1 MGETTPIFRTCP
13 HCNSTLQITG
23 ELLQQAEG
31 MLRCGSC
38 LNIFDGFR
46 EEAQF
51 VAPEVPSEEDQNPL
65 AKISVEAMSGAEL
78 PAQPETPPRISASLC
93 LLLVLLLAGQLLWT
107 QLYPEP
113 AQSVSLTRLV
123 VRPHPV
129 QQQAL
134 RVDAILKNHSSAEQ
148 VFPKLYL
155 SFRDQYGKQQAQR
168 SFSPDEYLHGELA
181 GHTNMPAKSS
191 VQVSLSLQD
200 PGRNA
205 NNYSARLQYV
215 NPLAN

>member
-1 MGETTPIFRTCP
+1 MSGTPIFRTCP

-31 MLRCGSC
+31 MLRCGNC

-51 VAPEVPSEEDQNPL
+51 IPPELPDQEGQNPL
-65 AKISVEAMSGAEL
+65 GQISVDAMSSAEM
-78 PAQPETPPRISASLC
+78 PAEPEPTPWISAALSLV
-93 LLLVLLLAGQLLWT
+93 LALLLAGQVLWQ

-113 AQSVSLTRLV
+113 AESISLTRLV

-129 QQQAL
+129 HKQAL
-134 RVDAILKNHSSAEQ
+134 RVDAILKNGSAAEQ
-148 VFPKLYL
+148 QFPKIYL
-155 SFRDQYGKQQAQR
+155 SFRDQYGRQQAQR
-168 SFSPDEYLHGELA
+168 SFEPGDYLHGELA
-181 GHTNMPAKSS
+181 GQISMPAQSS

-200 PGRNA
+200 PGRDA

-215 NPLAN
+215 NPSSN